1 MARYG
6 MDITVHGIRV
16 SILDPEVMFSV
27 VDPETQARMGDLPQQ
42 VKARLQAA
50 LAALAGA

>member
-1 MARYG
+1 M
-6 MDITVHGIRV
+6 
-16 SILDPEVMFSV
+16 DPEVMFSV
-27 VDPETQARMGDLPQQ
+27 VDPETQEMMADLPQQ